1 MVTCRP
7 WKVLLKWRR
16 GTLGVRVCSTLPC
29 LAYFCCPCVQ
39 TPLQVGPDESSPHCC
54 CVHWSITRCSQEVE
68 ERRSSLVPPFSW
80 CEEHSLPLIPHSSS
94 LTPHILHSSSLTPH
108 PSLITSLI
116 PHSSH
121 TSSLTPHIPHSSSLT
136 HHIPCPSLITSLIPH
151 SSHSSLLTPS
161 LLLTIQIILFKLI
174 GLLFPTSDYQH
185 SVVTP
190 AMLFMGQL
198 LLKVAERC
206 CMLLVS
212 ELILM
217 SVYCFIS

>member
-1 MVTCRP
+1 MTTWWEGGILTIKSCPESR
-7 WKVLLKWRR
+7 RR

-54 CVHWSITRCSQEVE
+54 CVHWSIARCSQEVE

-80 CEEHSLPLIPHSSS
+80 CEEHSLPLIPHSLS
-94 LTPHILHSSSLTPH
+94 LTPHILHSL
-108 PSLITSLI
+108 
-116 PHSSH
+116 
-121 TSSLTPHIPHSSSLT
+121 SLTPHIPHSS
-136 HHIPCPSLITSLIPH
+136 HPH
-151 SSHSSLLTPS
+151 SSHPS

>member
-1 MVTCRP
+1 MKSPPEVKERDIGSKGVFHSSLSCIFLLSMCTDPSSSWPRWIQPTLLLCSLVYY
-7 WKVLLKWRR
+7 KVLTR
-16 GTLGVRVCSTLPC
+16 GGGQEVIAC
-29 LAYFCCPCVQ
+29 
-39 TPLQVGPDESSPHCC
+39 TPLFLMWGALFTPHP
-54 CVHWSITRCSQEVE
+54 
-68 ERRSSLVPPFSW
+68 SL
-80 CEEHSLPLIPHSSS
+80 LIPHSSHSSLLIPHSSHPLS
-94 LTPHILHSSSLTPH
+94 LTHHIPHPSLLTSLTPH
-108 PSLITSLI
+108 PSLITSLV

-121 TSSLTPHIPHSSSLT
+121 PSSLTPHIPHSS
-136 HHIPCPSLITSLIPH
+136 HPH
-151 SSHSSLLTPS
+151 SSHPS